1 MLFHFTLLMT
11 LLNKCRFRFL
21 KIVIHNLKGS
31 IVAMFAITGLQN
43 VFIQNAQV
51 CSLCDLFPY
60 HNSHVCSLV
69 AFIKPK
75 AEDVRI
81 AAILLFYIS

>member
-1 MLFHFTLLMT
+1 
-11 LLNKCRFRFL
+11 
-21 KIVIHNLKGS
+21 
-31 IVAMFAITGLQN
+31 MFAITGLQN